1 MKDLSN
7 FEDRLKIINSFDG
20 NLVYGAKS
28 FNLTT
33 NRTGKGPSN
42 GLPTKELLKVVQDS
56 QKDRFVR
63 KSIGWVEQKNC
74 VVCNSKKRSFLL
86 NRLGLAY
93 FRCAECSHIYQDPIL
108 SNSVAA
114 ELYSN
119 EETTTK
125 IYKSDNQ
132 QEMDEIKFS
141 YGVDLINS
149 FVSNK
154 NRNSILD
161 IGCGPGIFS
170 KVAFRKGWDLSI
182 GVDINDSYD
191 DISKSSSG
199 FKLVRG
205 NVLDIASLDFNTK
218 FDVISMWSFL
228 EHIPDPKKYI
238 NDLGNVLKDNG
249 LIFILVPNSD
259 SLVAKLLR
267 EKSTCY
273 NWKHISYFN
282 IKSLNFLLES
292 CGYNCVFDETV
303 ITEIGNIK
311 SYLNGKEPYSGEL
324 PDKDPFSFID
334 SKFIHINKLGS
345 RIIAVYKKISK

>member
-1 MKDLSN
+1 MPILDAPK
-7 FEDRLKIINSFDG
+7 
-20 NLVYGAKS
+20 
-28 FNLTT
+28 
-33 NRTGKGPSN
+33 
-42 GLPTKELLKVVQDS
+42 
-56 QKDRFVR
+56 
-63 KSIGWVEQKNC
+63 
-74 VVCNSKKRSFLL
+74 
-86 NRLGLAY
+86 
-93 FRCAECSHIYQDPIL
+93 CSHISGSIL

-170 KVAFRKGWDLSI
+170 KGRFQERLGPFYSVN
-182 GVDINDSYD
+182 INDSYD

-218 FDVISMWSFL
+218 FDVISIWSFL

-267 EKSTCY
+267 ENQHVIIGNIS
-273 NWKHISYFN
+273 HIFN
-282 IKSLNFLLES
+282 IKSLGTFR
-292 CGYNCVFDETV
+292 
-303 ITEIGNIK
+303 
-311 SYLNGKEPYSGEL
+311 EL
-324 PDKDPFSFID
+324 W
-334 SKFIHINKLGS
+334 L
-345 RIIAVYKKISK
+345 